1 MKCLSEENDA
11 CSSKRMPI
19 QELFCSNRQCCQ
31 LFFHQF
37 LTSSSR
43 YFICQC
49 FMFQFGYTFE
59 ATVGDTETVVVRKG
73 EAAVLV
79 KKMLLNDFLW
89 PH

>member
-1 MKCLSEENDA
+1 
-11 CSSKRMPI
+11 
-19 QELFCSNRQCCQ
+19 
-31 LFFHQF
+31 
-37 LTSSSR
+37 
-43 YFICQC
+43 
-49 FMFQFGYTFE
+49 MFQFGYTFE

>member
-1 MKCLSEENDA
+1 MLIKTNAYTRTFLQYPSVLPTLLSSIFDLL
-11 CSSKRMPI
+11 I
-19 QELFCSNRQCCQ
+19 
-31 LFFHQF
+31 
-37 LTSSSR
+37 

-79 KKMLLNDFLW
+79 KKMLLK
-89 PH
+89 